1 MSQFDY
7 IVRTQEGKRKEGSID
22 AKNINRASEKLSSQG
37 LIVIKISEKDSSFDF
52 MGPFLDRLSLK
63 LEKFRTRIPLKTLV
77 FFTRQLSTM
86 FAAGLTIEKSF
97 FFLSEEEKNKKF
109 KKILTD
115 VELNI
120 KRGLQLSDCLEKHP
134 GVFDNLYVSLVRAG
148 EVSGKLSE
156 TLEELATYLE
166 SVDDTQ
172 RKVKSA
178 MYYPTFI
185 IGFLVIM
192 LFVTFTF
199 IIPSFEGVYKSMD
212 PSGEKGLPVYTEA
225 MLWLGAKTQE
235 NLFTILMVFFSFSIS
250 LWLFTLTDRGSLI
263 KDSFLLRVPIFGKII
278 EQGALSK
285 FNKTFGILIGAGV
298 SVLDSMKLIS
308 KVVDN
313 RVYEL
318 AVNQSSKQIENGV
331 TISQALKN
339 TDKFPPIMIQ
349 LIKTGEETGEID
361 TLALRAS
368 EFYTKQ
374 VNAIVDR
381 LTSLIEPVLI
391 VVVGVVIGII
401 VVVTYLPIFDFGT
414 TFMNQRG

>member
-1 MSQFDY
+1 MPQFSF
-7 IVRTQEGKRKEGSID
+7 IARTQEGKRKEGFIEAS
-22 AKNINRASEKLSSQG
+22 NINRASEKLISQD
-37 LIVIKISEKDSSFDF
+37 LIVVKLTERDSSFDF

-63 LEKFRTRIPLKTLV
+63 LEKLRTRIPLKNLV

-97 FFLSEEEKNKKF
+97 YFLAEEEKNKKF
-109 KKILTD
+109 KKVLED

-134 GVFDNLYVSLVRAG
+134 GIFDNLYVSLVRAG
-148 EVSGKLSE
+148 EVSGQLAE

-185 IGFLVIM
+185 LGFLVVM

-199 IIPSFEGVYKSMD
+199 IIPSFENVYKSMD
-212 PSGEKGLPVYTEA
+212 PSGEKGLPVYTEV

-235 NLFTILMVFFSFSIS
+235 NLGTILLTFFSVSFSI
-250 LWLFTLTDRGSLI
+250 WLLTLTDRGSLF
-263 KDSFLLRVPIFGKII
+263 KDKFLLKVPIFGKII
-278 EQGALSK
+278 EQGSLSK

-298 SVLDSMKLIS
+298 SVLDTMKLIS
-308 KVVDN
+308 RVVDN
-313 RVYEL
+313 RVYEI
-318 AVNQSSKQIENGV
+318 AVNQASKQIENGV

-381 LTSLIEPVLI
+381 LTSLIEPILI
-391 VVVGVVIGII
+391 VVVGVVIGVI

-414 TFMNQRG
+414 TFMNSR

>member
-1 MSQFDY
+1 
-7 IVRTQEGKRKEGSID
+7 
-22 AKNINRASEKLSSQG
+22 
-37 LIVIKISEKDSSFDF
+37 
-52 MGPFLDRLSLK
+52 
-63 LEKFRTRIPLKTLV
+63 
-77 FFTRQLSTM
+77 M

-97 FFLSEEEKNKKF
+97 FFLGEEEKNKKF
-109 KKILTD
+109 KKILED

-120 KRGLQLSDCLEKHP
+120 KRGLQLSDCLEKYP

-148 EVSGKLSE
+148 EVSGQLAE
-156 TLEELATYLE
+156 TLEELSIYLE

-185 IGFLVIM
+185 LGFLVVM

-199 IIPSFEGVYKSMD
+199 IIPSFENVYKSMD
-212 PSGEKGLPVYTEA
+212 PTGEKGLPVYTQA
-225 MLWLGAKTQE
+225 MLWIGAKTQE
-235 NLFTILMVFFSFSIS
+235 NIGVILLTFFSVS
-250 LWLFTLTDRGSLI
+250 LSLYLVVLTDRGSLL
-263 KDSFLLRVPIFGKII
+263 KDKFLLRVPIFGRII
-278 EQGALSK
+278 EQGTLSK

-298 SVLDSMKLIS
+298 SVLDTMKLIS

-313 RVYEL
+313 RVFEIG
-318 AVNQSSKQIENGV
+318 VNQASKQIENGV

-391 VVVGVVIGII
+391 VVVGVVIGVI

>member
-1 MSQFDY
+1 MPQFTF
-7 IVRTQEGKRKEGSID
+7 IARTEDGKRKEGSID
-22 AKNINRASEKLSSQG
+22 AKNINRASEKLKNQN
-37 LIVIKISEKDSSFDF
+37 LIVIKLTERDESFDF

-63 LEKFRTRIPLKTLV
+63 LEKLKTRIPLKSLV

-97 FFLSEEEKNKKF
+97 FFLAEEEKNKKF
-109 KKILTD
+109 KKILED
-115 VELNI
+115 IELNI

-134 GVFDNLYVSLVRAG
+134 GVFSNLYVSLVRAG
-148 EVSGKLSE
+148 EVSGQLSQ
-156 TLEELATYLE
+156 TLEELAVYLE

-199 IIPSFEGVYKSMD
+199 IIPSFENVYKSMD
-212 PSGEKGLPVYTEA
+212 PTGEKGLPVYTEA

-235 NLFTILMVFFSFSIS
+235 NIVLILGSFVSVFLLFWTFS
-250 LWLFTLTDRGSLI
+250 LTDRGSLL
-263 KDSFLLRVPIFGKII
+263 KDRILLKIPIFGRII

-308 KVVDN
+308 RVVDN
-313 RVYEL
+313 RVFEI
-318 AVNQSSKQIENGV
+318 AVNKSAKQIENGI

-339 TDKFPPIMIQ
+339 SEKFPPIMIQ

-361 TLALRAS
+361 NLALRAS

-381 LTSLIEPVLI
+381 LTSLIEPILI

-414 TFMNQRG
+414 TFMNTS

>member
-1 MSQFDY
+1 MPQFSF
-7 IVRTQEGKRKEGSID
+7 IARTQDGKRKEGVIEAS
-22 AKNINRASEKLSSQG
+22 NMNRASEKLVSQD
-37 LIVIKISEKDSSFDF
+37 LIVVKLTERDSSFDF
-52 MGPFLDRLSLK
+52 MGPFLDRLTLK
-63 LEKFRTRIPLKTLV
+63 LEKLRTRIPLKTLV

-97 FFLSEEEKNKKF
+97 YFLAEEEKNKKF
-109 KKILTD
+109 RRILED
-115 VELNI
+115 IELNI

-148 EVSGKLSE
+148 EVSGQLAE

-185 IGFLVIM
+185 LGFLFVM

-199 IIPSFEGVYKSMD
+199 IIPSFENVYKSMD

-225 MLWLGAKTQE
+225 MLWIGAKTQE
-235 NLFTILMVFFSFSIS
+235 NLGTILLTFFSVSLS
-250 LWLFTLTDRGSLI
+250 LWLLVLTDRGSLL
-263 KDSFLLRVPIFGKII
+263 KDKLFLKLPIFGKII

-313 RVYEL
+313 RVFEI

-339 TDKFPPIMIQ
+339 TEKFPPIMIQ

-381 LTSLIEPVLI
+381 LTSLIEPILI
-391 VVVGVVIGII
+391 VVVGVVIGVI

>member
-1 MSQFDY
+1 
-7 IVRTQEGKRKEGSID
+7 
-22 AKNINRASEKLSSQG
+22 
-37 LIVIKISEKDSSFDF
+37 
-52 MGPFLDRLSLK
+52 
-63 LEKFRTRIPLKTLV
+63 
-77 FFTRQLSTM
+77 
-86 FAAGLTIEKSF
+86 
-97 FFLSEEEKNKKF
+97 
-109 KKILTD
+109 
-115 VELNI
+115 
-120 KRGLQLSDCLEKHP
+120 
-134 GVFDNLYVSLVRAG
+134 
-148 EVSGKLSE
+148 
-156 TLEELATYLE
+156 
-166 SVDDTQ
+166 
-172 RKVKSA
+172 
-178 MYYPTFI
+178 
-185 IGFLVIM
+185 
-192 LFVTFTF
+192 
-199 IIPSFEGVYKSMD
+199 
-212 PSGEKGLPVYTEA
+212 
-225 MLWLGAKTQE
+225 
-235 NLFTILMVFFSFSIS
+235 MVFFSFSIS

>member
-1 MSQFDY
+1 
-7 IVRTQEGKRKEGSID
+7 
-22 AKNINRASEKLSSQG
+22 
-37 LIVIKISEKDSSFDF
+37 
-52 MGPFLDRLSLK
+52 
-63 LEKFRTRIPLKTLV
+63 
-77 FFTRQLSTM
+77 M

-97 FFLSEEEKNKKF
+97 FFLAEEEKNKKF
-109 KKILTD
+109 KKILED
-115 VELNI
+115 IELNI

-134 GVFDNLYVSLVRAG
+134 GVFSNLYVSLVRAG
-148 EVSGKLSE
+148 EVSGQLSQ
-156 TLEELATYLE
+156 TLEELAVYLE

-199 IIPSFEGVYKSMD
+199 IIPSFENVYKSMD
-212 PSGEKGLPVYTEA
+212 PTGEKGLPVYTEA

-235 NLFTILMVFFSFSIS
+235 NIVLILGSFVSVFLLFWTFS
-250 LWLFTLTDRGSLI
+250 LTDRGSLL
-263 KDSFLLRVPIFGKII
+263 KDRILLKIPIFGKII

-308 KVVDN
+308 RVVDN
-313 RVYEL
+313 RVFEI
-318 AVNQSSKQIENGV
+318 AVNKSAKQIENGI

-339 TDKFPPIMIQ
+339 SEKFPPIMIQ

-361 TLALRAS
+361 NLALRAS

-381 LTSLIEPVLI
+381 LTSLIEPILI

-414 TFMNQRG
+414 TFMNTS

>member
-1 MSQFDY
+1 MPQFSF
-7 IVRTQEGKRKEGSID
+7 IARTQEGKRKEGFIEAS
-22 AKNINRASEKLSSQG
+22 NINRASEKLISQD
-37 LIVIKISEKDSSFDF
+37 LIVVKLTERDSSFDF

-63 LEKFRTRIPLKTLV
+63 LEKLRTRIPLKNLV

-97 FFLSEEEKNKKF
+97 YFLAEEEKNKKF
-109 KKILTD
+109 KKVLED

-134 GVFDNLYVSLVRAG
+134 GIFDNLYVSLVRAG
-148 EVSGKLSE
+148 EVSGQLAE

-185 IGFLVIM
+185 LGFLVVM

-199 IIPSFEGVYKSMD
+199 IIPSFENVYKSMD
-212 PSGEKGLPVYTEA
+212 PSGEKGLPVYTEV
-225 MLWLGAKTQE
+225 MLWLGAKSQE
-235 NLFTILMVFFSFSIS
+235 NLGTILLTFFSVSFTI
-250 LWLFTLTDRGSLI
+250 WLVTLTDRGSLF
-263 KDSFLLRVPIFGKII
+263 KDKFLLKVPIFGKII
-278 EQGALSK
+278 EQGSLSK

-298 SVLDSMKLIS
+298 SVLDTMKLIS

-313 RVYEL
+313 RVYEI

-381 LTSLIEPVLI
+381 LTSLIEPILI
-391 VVVGVVIGII
+391 VVVGVVIGVI

-414 TFMNQRG
+414 TFMNSR